1 MKGTYK
7 KRTLTLTRVLGVMTE
22 NKEQVNTKIKMVFQ
36 KLISYTWNQNNSERD
51 GDPSIVYLDGVIPPA
66 SSTPRRSGT
75 VPSPSMNKANANLL
89 HTILEDELENRA
101 RRRGEREKKSEK
113 KWKEKR
119 TLRFFIM
126 TILNVLLSNS
136 ITAGGV
142 CRRDEER
149 TIDDDNA
156 YSKSEECNNYMNDVS
171 EYGITGDEEDR
182 ISSDGSCITINSSS
196 SNGNSVSRKSSME
209 SVLSNDVTMSEGE
222 ETISNQICNSNNG
235 KDAEE
240 DNNNSLP
247 KDVSGEELELLKKLE
262 EANR

>member
-89 HTILEDELENRA
+89 HTILEDELEN
-101 RRRGEREKKSEK
+101 
-113 KWKEKR
+113 
-119 TLRFFIM
+119 
-126 TILNVLLSNS
+126 
-136 ITAGGV
+136 
-142 CRRDEER
+142 R